1 MARFLGIDVGG
12 SATRWHL
19 IDTMTDIDLTGAV
32 TGFSG
37 HLYRPEILARADDA
51 ITSLA
56 ERVGAVDGIVAGVTG
71 LGKDTSGA
79 DQLMKRL
86 AAGLGARRIMLMS
99 DVELAV
105 RSVFKPGEGIL
116 VYAGTGSIGAHL
128 DGQESLHT
136 AGGKGVLI
144 DDAGGGYWIA
154 IQALCQ
160 ILRREDHEPGS
171 GWRSILGKAMADEIG
186 GSDWPVVRQSVYGRD
201 RGAIGQLALAV
212 AEAARKSD
220 EAAITIL
227 RRAGAELARLALAL
241 ERRIGPQE
249 IILAGR
255 AAGLHPLIGE
265 GFAAALPD
273 RRVRNVTLDAA
284 RAAAQLA
291 LSLPVLTGLPLLA
304 RD

>member
-19 IDTMTDIDLTGAV
+19 IDTMTDIDLTGAE

-79 DQLMKRL
+79 DQLMKLL

-160 ILRREDHEPGS
+160 ILRKEDHEPGS

-201 RGAIGQLALAV
+201 RGAIGLLALAV
-212 AEAARKSD
+212 AEAARKGD
-220 EAAITIL
+220 EDAPAIL
-227 RRAGAELARLALAL
+227 RQAGTELARLALAL

-273 RRVRNVTLDAA
+273 RQVRNVTLDAA

-291 LSLPVLTGLPLLA
+291 LSLPVLAGLPLLA
-304 RD
+304 RN

>member
-19 IDTMTDIDLTGAV
+19 IDTMTDIDLTGAE

-37 HLYRPEILARADDA
+37 HLYRPEVLARADDA

-79 DQLMKRL
+79 DQLKKRL
-86 AAGLGARRIMLMS
+86 AAGLGAHRIMLMS

-144 DDAGGGYWIA
+144 ADAGGGYWIA

-241 ERRIGPQE
+241 ERRIGPQD

-291 LSLPVLTGLPLLA
+291 ASLPVLTGLPLLA
-304 RD
+304 RN